1 MRTFVLGLIWF
12 MMIFPPFSP
21 ALAQDDL
28 ELLVLSEIEER
39 IAGKMAFYTLERA
52 LTEQGG
58 ALTEDPRVTAIGRK
72 LIKYADRPQLNYAF
86 YVIEDHS
93 APQALSLPGGYVL
106 LARSL
111 LEAVCQTDDDIAFIL
126 GHEIAHAALRHYA
139 DYRLRN
145 QEQVA
150 YVKQLIEQ
158 YNFVGE
164 AEQVKSSAELNNVL
178 LPYMMK
184 IRQLKEVEADQFG
197 ALYALRAG
205 YQFSASLDVLAR
217 LRNLFGETFELEQYP
232 AAVAEDAAAA
242 PTSTHPILSKR
253 IEQLELFRRKA
264 IEVSKLFP
272 AGREALDRGDYRE
285 ASLVFESILS
295 LFPQSRTAHIGL
307 GVARHLQ
314 YWDSSQNDD
323 FLLAYPGALELEHLQ
338 LLRGRPDFQTLEQ
351 ALDEYRLVLTLEPG
365 NKYAVNNLGVA
376 LAELKRFD
384 EAETVLR
391 EALRLDATQDFMVF
405 NLALTLYQQ
414 DQQNPRAETKHEAL
428 TLLQQ
433 YLRSVPDDPVA
444 QAYFQALQ

>member
-242 PTSTHPILSKR
+242 PTST
-253 IEQLELFRRKA
+253 RRRVPPSTFWRPLIPQPFSPREKGVLIPLPPGEGTRVRA
-264 IEVSKLFP
+264 SGGSPFALRPYAHAPLLRPDQRGDRRV
-272 AGREALDRGDYRE
+272 AGRVDAEFAPDTHDGAVDRIDLGHPPG
-285 ASLVFESILS
+285 LVI
-295 LFPQSRTAHIGL
+295 
-307 GVARHLQ
+307 
-314 YWDSSQNDD
+314 
-323 FLLAYPGALELEHLQ
+323 
-338 LLRGRPDFQTLEQ
+338 
-351 ALDEYRLVLTLEPG
+351 
-365 NKYAVNNLGVA
+365 
-376 LAELKRFD
+376 
-384 EAETVLR
+384 
-391 EALRLDATQDFMVF
+391 
-405 NLALTLYQQ
+405 
-414 DQQNPRAETKHEAL
+414 
-428 TLLQQ
+428 QQ
-433 YLRSVPDDPVA
+433 Y
-444 QAYFQALQ
+444 